1 MKEIHTEIEIQ
12 TSDERVWD
20 LVTDFDGFPNWNP
33 FILRAE
39 GKLETGGKL
48 KVILQL
54 PDSGKMT
61 FKPTIIK
68 LEPRRELRWLG
79 HLLIPGLFDGEH
91 IFIIEQIAADKVRF
105 IQREIF
111 SGVLVPLFARKLD
124 SATKRGFIEM
134 NSALKTQAEKK

>member
-68 LEPRRELRWLG
+68 LEPRRCYASW
-79 HLLIPGLFDGEH
+79 
-91 IFIIEQIAADKVRF
+91 V
-105 IQREIF
+105 IF
-111 SGVLVPLFARKLD
+111 SFPDFSMVNIFLSLNR
-124 SATKRGFIEM
+124 
-134 NSALKTQAEKK
+134 